1 MSNEIIQLAQ
11 AEASVVENLE
21 ASDQKMIDL
30 NNKLV
35 GFLDEYEK
43 LNFSQNG
50 QSFFSFQNIYF
61 WVLLIGLLLLAL
73 GLILFLAELKK
84 NAKDKKEEKVASIL
98 AQEEE
103 VEEAE
108 ETEEEEEEE
117 QMKPIVLDKEEGET
131 GEEEEV
137 EDKEE
142 MKLISLDREKI
153 FPTGKTP
160 LDYARGSKTK
170 RKPIKIKVVK
180 VK

>member
-50 QSFFSFQNIYF
+50 QSFFSLQNIYF

-73 GLILFLAELKK
+73 GLVLLLAELKK
-84 NAKDKKEEKVASIL
+84 NAKDKQEEKVASIL
-98 AQEEE
+98 TQEEE
-103 VEEAE
+103 DEEI
-108 ETEEEEEEE
+108 EEEEEE
-117 QMKPIVLDKEEGET
+117 QMKPIVFDDD
-131 GEEEEV
+131 EEEE
-137 EDKEE
+137 EE
-142 MKLISLDREKI
+142 IKPIILAKKKVLSEEKL
-153 FPTGKTP
+153 
-160 LDYARGSKTK
+160 KTK

>member
-50 QSFFSFQNIYF
+50 QSFFSLQNIYF

-73 GLILFLAELKK
+73 GLVLLLAELKK
-84 NAKDKKEEKVASIL
+84 NAKDKQEEKVASIL
-98 AQEEE
+98 TQEEE
-103 VEEAE
+103 DEEI
-108 ETEEEEEEE
+108 EEEEEE
-117 QMKPIVLDKEEGET
+117 QMKPIVFDDDEET
-131 GEEEEV
+131 EEEEEIKPIILAKKKV
-137 EDKEE
+137 LSEE
-142 MKLISLDREKI
+142 KL
-153 FPTGKTP
+153 
-160 LDYARGSKTK
+160 KTK

>member
-50 QSFFSFQNIYF
+50 QSFFSLQNIYF

-73 GLILFLAELKK
+73 GLVLLLAELKK
-84 NAKDKKEEKVASIL
+84 NAKDKQEEKVASIL
-98 AQEEE
+98 TQEEE
-103 VEEAE
+103 DEEIEEEEDEEQMKPIVFDDDE
-108 ETEEEEEEE
+108 ETEEEEEI
-117 QMKPIVLDKEEGET
+117 KPIILAKKKVLSEE
-131 GEEEEV
+131 
-137 EDKEE
+137 
-142 MKLISLDREKI
+142 KL
-153 FPTGKTP
+153 
-160 LDYARGSKTK
+160 KTK